1 MSYPWS
7 LVENMKIVRVLNVTA
22 CNAFT
27 LSDYISC
34 KNAHKVWFVISHY
47 LANDTDITIGL
58 TEATSVA
65 GGSAAAVVATVPIWV
80 DIDHGTASDDLVRQ
94 TDAATYAIDPA
105 TAGSALLVMEW
116 DPAKFT
122 AGFDCIAVSG
132 AGAGGHANNRIVIF
146 ALIAER
152 YQQATPPSAIVD

>member
-7 LVENMKIVRVLNVTA
+7 LVENMKIVRVQQIAA

-47 LANDTDITIGL
+47 LTNNTNIVIGL
-58 TEATSVA
+58 TEATTVA
-65 GGSAAAVVATVPIWV
+65 GGSAAAVTETVPIWV
-80 DIDHGTASDDLVRQ
+80 DIDHGTASDDLVRD
-94 TDAATYAIDPA
+94 TDAASYEIHPDV
-105 TAGSALLVMEW
+105 AGEALIVMEW

-132 AGAGGHANNRIVIF
+132 GGAGGHANNRIVIF